1 MAAYSDH
8 MIYLDSNATT
18 QVHPSVVEAMLP
30 YLRDQWHNP
39 SSGYRAAKVVRDGL
53 QRAREQVAS
62 LIGAKPDE
70 IVFTGCGTESN
81 NSALMSLARSVGP
94 GKRIVTSAIEHSAI
108 LRVCEDLARRG
119 YVVEMVPVDTDGRLD
134 LAAWE
139 AAIQLP
145 DVGFATLMWAN
156 NETGVIQPVAE
167 ACAIAKAAGIPF
179 HSDAIQAVG
188 KIEID
193 VKSLEIDFLSLSG
206 HKLHA
211 PKGVGALYVRKG
223 VMFEPYLRGGG
234 QEQGRRSGTEN
245 VASIIGLGEAA
256 SLAQQTLTQPAHAEV
271 GKLRDHLEARL
282 LAELDGV
289 QRNGSHSHRLKNT
302 SHLSF
307 DRCEAAGL
315 LILLDDY
322 GMACSSGSAC
332 MTGKQK
338 PSHVQKAMG
347 FSDAR
352 ANSSLRISFSIF
364 NTLEET
370 NAAVEMIKKAVT
382 KLRSVQGPNGVGPV
396 VVYT

>member
-1 MAAYSDH
+1 

-18 QVHPSVVEAMLP
+18 QVHPTVLETMLP

-39 SSGYRAAKVVRDGL
+39 SSGYRAAKLVRDRI
-53 QRAREQVAS
+53 QQAREQVAS
-62 LIGAKPDE
+62 LIGAEPDE

-81 NSALMSLARSVGP
+81 NAALMSLAQSVGP
-94 GKRIVTSAIEHSAI
+94 GKRIVTSAIEHSSI
-108 LRVCEDLARRG
+108 LRVCEELQRRG
-119 YVVEMVPVDTDGRLD
+119 YRLEIIGVDGDGRLD

-139 AAIQLP
+139 AALKKP

-156 NETGVIQPVAE
+156 NETGVIQPIAE
-167 ACAIAKAAGIPF
+167 ACEIAKSAGIPF
-179 HSDAIQAVG
+179 HSDAIQAAG
-188 KIEID
+188 KVPVD
-193 VKSLEIDFLSLSG
+193 VNAVDVDFLSLTG
-206 HKLHA
+206 HKLYA

-234 QEQGRRSGTEN
+234 QEKSRRSGTEN
-245 VASIIGLGEAA
+245 VASIIGFGEAA
-256 SLAQQTLTQPAHAEV
+256 RLMQHELENAGHAQIAAI
-271 GKLRDHLEARL
+271 RDHFEERL

-289 QRNGSHSHRLKNT
+289 QRNGSTVHRLKNT

-307 DRCEAAGL
+307 ARCEAAGL

-322 GMACSSGSAC
+322 GLACSSGSAC

-347 FSDAR
+347 FSDER
-352 ANSSLRISFSIF
+352 AKSSLRISFSIF
-364 NTLEET
+364 STMSEAD
-370 NAAVEMIKKAVT
+370 AAVEMVKRAVL
-382 KLRSVQGPNGVGPV
+382 KLRSVQGSGGVGPV